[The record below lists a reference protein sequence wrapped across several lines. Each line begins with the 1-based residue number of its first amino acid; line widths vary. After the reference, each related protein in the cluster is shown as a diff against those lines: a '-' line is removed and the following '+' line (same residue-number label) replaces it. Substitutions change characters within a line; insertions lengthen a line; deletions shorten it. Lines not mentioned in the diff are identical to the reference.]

1 MKYNEIMN
9 DLYDPNFRK
18 KTCPQVQCKKKPCCC
33 GLRYVFVPS
42 ALTGAASPEKGR
54 YSNAIVQY
62 EETGEVYIYSAEGI
76 PVLVKEGN
84 AA

>member
-9 DLYDPNFRK
+9 DLYDPNFWK
-18 KTCPQVQCKKKPCCC
+18 KTCSQIQCKKKFCCC

-42 ALTGAASPEKGR
+42 ALTEEASPEKGR

-62 EETGEVYIYSAEGI
+62 EETGAIYIYSAEGI

>member
-1 MKYNEIMN
+1 MRIMN
-9 DLYDPNFRK
+9 TCKRK
-18 KTCPQVQCKKKPCCC
+18 CDCVG
-33 GLRYVFVPS
+33 GLKFVSVAP
-42 ALTGAASPEKGR
+42 ALTEAIKPEKGV
-54 YSNAIVQY
+54 YCNAIVRY

>member
-1 MKYNEIMN
+1 MRIMN
-9 DLYDPNFRK
+9 TCKRK
-18 KTCPQVQCKKKPCCC
+18 CDCVG
-33 GLRYVFVPS
+33 GLKFVSIAP
-42 ALTGAASPEKGR
+42 ALTEAIRPEKGV
-54 YSNAIVQY
+54 YCNAIVRY